1 MNINKQN
8 LSKYMCQFILVF
20 LLHFNMCSDKDKY
33 NSFIIAGLSATI
45 FVYLDLYY
53 PTVIAVKNDERTCS
67 HKI

>member
-1 MNINKQN
+1 MINKQN

-20 LLHFNMCSDKDKY
+20 LIHYNICSVKDKY

-53 PTVIAVKNDERTCS
+53 PVVIEKKEKKKCK
-67 HKI
+67 HHL